1 MLNYKNN
8 LPIIF
13 ILGCFT
19 APSISQASQTDLDFR
34 LRFESVDQENFL
46 KDASGLTLRTRLT
59 HQTDEVNGFSALIE
73 VEDTRSLFGVD
84 DYNNT
89 VGKNAD
95 YSVIADP
102 ETTEID
108 QGFVKYAR
116 DGLSL
121 KVGRQ
126 VIALDRQRF
135 VGHVGWRQDRQTF
148 DAATINY
155 AFNNID
161 LQYSYLN
168 KRNRI
173 FADDKD
179 IKSSDHLINASF
191 KTDYGKVVL
200 YSYLLSDD
208 AIQDDSL
215 DTYGVSFNG
224 NKTLNDIKFYYKAEY
239 ATQSASTSVSDFD
252 ADFNADYYA
261 LEGAV
266 DLNGLGIKTVT
277 LKVGIESLGSD
288 NGDYGFA
295 TPLATLHKF
304 NGWADT
310 FLSTPTQGLDDTYI
324 SLNGKA
330 FDGKWLVAYHSFD
343 ANEQSNGVD
352 DLGSELNVQYVKPI
366 NKTYTVGAKY
376 ADYSAGD
383 TAANKVDTQKLWVWM
398 SAKF

>member
-34 LRFESVDQENFL
+34 LRFESVDQNNAL

-73 VEDTRSLFGVD
+73 VEDTRSLLGVD
-84 DYNNT
+84 DYNDT
-89 VGKNAD
+89 LGKNTN

-102 ETTEID
+102 ENTEID

-126 VIALDRQRF
+126 VIALDGQRF

-208 AIQDDSL
+208 ALQDDSL
-215 DTYGVSFNG
+215 DTYGVYFIG

-252 ADFNADYYA
+252 ADYYA

-304 NGWADT
+304 NGWTDT
-310 FLSTPTQGLDDTYI
+310 FLNTPAQGLDDTYI

-352 DLGSELNVQYVKPI
+352 DLGTELNVQYVKPI
-366 NKTYTVGAKY
+366 NKQYAVGVKY

>member
-19 APSISQASQTDLDFR
+19 APLISQAAQTDLDFR
-34 LRFESVDQENFL
+34 LRFESVDQENAL

-73 VEDTRSLFGVD
+73 VEDTRSLLGVD

-89 VGKNAD
+89 VGKNTN

-102 ETTEID
+102 ENTEID
-108 QGFVKYAR
+108 QGFVKYVR

-126 VIALDRQRF
+126 IIALDGQRF

-148 DAATINY
+148 KA
-155 AFNNID
+155 
-161 LQYSYLN
+161 
-168 KRNRI
+168 
-173 FADDKD
+173 
-179 IKSSDHLINASF
+179 
-191 KTDYGKVVL
+191 DYGKVVL

-208 AIQDDSL
+208 ALQDDSL

-252 ADFNADYYA
+252 ADYYA

-304 NGWADT
+304 NGWTDT
-310 FLSTPTQGLDDTYI
+310 FLNTPTQGLNDTYI

-366 NKTYTVGAKY
+366 NKQYAVGVKY

>member
-19 APSISQASQTDLDFR
+19 APSISFAAQTDLDFR
-34 LRFESVDQENFL
+34 LRFESVDQNNAL

-73 VEDTRSLFGVD
+73 VEDTRSLLGVD

-89 VGKNAD
+89 VGKNTN

-102 ETTEID
+102 ESTEID

-126 VIALDRQRF
+126 VIALDGQRF

-208 AIQDDSL
+208 ALQDDSL
-215 DTYGVSFNG
+215 DTYGLSFNG
-224 NKTLNDIKFYYKAEY
+224 NKTLNDITFYYKAEY

-252 ADFNADYYA
+252 ADYYA
-261 LEGAV
+261 LEGGV
-266 DLNGLGIKTVT
+266 DINGFGSESIT
-277 LKVGIESLGSD
+277 LKAGIESLGSD
-288 NGDYGFA
+288 SGDYGFA
-295 TPLATLHKF
+295 APLATMHKF
-304 NGWADT
+304 NGWADM

-352 DLGSELNVQYVKPI
+352 DLGRELNVQYIKPI
-366 NKTYTVGAKY
+366 NKTYSVGAKY